1 MPKTSWLVYLVTALL
16 SDVVTAQPLTLKREL
31 GDFDM
36 TLGTAQTRSMAQG
49 LVRPANGAMN
59 GGLDFTH
66 DTGLYFGQWTANS
79 GSSAD
84 NLSIEMDTYA
94 GYKHQFANT
103 GYGYEF
109 GLINYDHV
117 TQDVDPSHEIYSGI
131 NLFGSR
137 FGAAFANDPDRSNAS
152 LYADLGTTPVLGM
165 GLSMRYGNYML
176 NSPVTLASGE
186 AVRSYNDWSVNL
198 TRKWANTQFN
208 FSYTGTSL
216 RGQDCSSYSGHN
228 AYCDNALLLKASHPL
243 F

>member
-1 MPKTSWLVYLVTALL
+1 MPNPSWLVFIVAALA
-16 SDVVTAQPLTLKREL
+16 SGIATAQTLLQRDL
-31 GDFDM
+31 GGFDM
-36 TLGTAQTRSMAQG
+36 TLGTTQTRTMAQG
-49 LVRPANGAMN
+49 LVKPSNGAVN

-94 GYKHQFANT
+94 GYKHRFASS

-117 TQDVDPSHEIYSGI
+117 TQDVEPSREIYSGI
-131 NLFGSR
+131 SIFGSR
-137 FGAAFANDPDRSNAS
+137 FGAAFANDPDRSNTS
-152 LYADLGTTPVLGM
+152 LYADLGTTPILGM

-176 NSPVTLASGE
+176 NSPVTLASGDM
-186 AVRSYNDWSVNL
+186 VRSYNDWSVNL
-198 TRKWANTQFN
+198 TRKWADTQFN

-216 RGQDCSSYSGHN
+216 QGQDCSSYSGHN
-228 AYCDNALLLKASHPL
+228 AYCDTALLLKASHPL